1 MWRSLARR
9 LIPVSFVRRAFGPWV
24 GRSRV
29 LGVDHGR
36 PLRHRPQGR
45 PRVLVVGVYLSGKAN
60 LVAPLVERLG
70 SSQHCEVTQR
80 WIALGERS
88 TDPAVAALTV
98 EAVSTPTPKFE
109 LINRHIG
116 PADIAAFD
124 YLLFSDDDVTVPRDF
139 IDRFIGWQQFCGFA
153 LAQPARTW
161 NSFVD
166 HRFVRQR
173 LWCRARETRFVEI
186 GPIFCFDRA
195 MARVALPFDLTSA
208 MGYGYD
214 LVWPV
219 LAGRHR
225 LTLGIVDDAA
235 VEHAIRDQA
244 AHYQK
249 GPQFAAMG
257 AYLDHQEHLT
267 FRDAFVVRRRY
278 R

>member
-1 MWRSLARR
+1 MLRSLARR
-9 LIPVSFVRRAFGPWV
+9 LIPVSFVRRVFGPWA
-24 GRSRV
+24 GRSRA
-29 LGVDHGR
+29 LGVEHDR
-36 PLRHRPQGR
+36 PLRHLPQGR
-45 PRVLVVGVYLSGKAN
+45 PRVLVVGVYLSGKPN
-60 LVAPLVERLG
+60 LVAQLVARFG
-70 SSQHCEVTQR
+70 SSAHCEVTQR
-80 WIALGERS
+80 WIALGACS
-88 TDPAVAALTV
+88 VDPAVAAVTV
-98 EAVSTPTPKFE
+98 EAVGQPTAKFE
-109 LINRHIG
+109 LLNRHIR
-116 PADIAAFD
+116 PEDVATYD
-124 YLLFSDDDVTVPRDF
+124 YVLVSDDDVTVPRDF
-139 IDRFIGWQQFCGFA
+139 IDRFIGWQQRCGFA

-173 LWCRARETRFVEI
+173 LRCRARETRFVEI

-219 LAGRHR
+219 LAHRHG

-249 GPQFAAMG
+249 GPQFEAMG
-257 AYLDHQEHLT
+257 SFLALHEHLT
-267 FRDAFVVRRRY
+267 FRDAFVVKRRY